1 MSTITGMQELLPVSV
16 SLVTRRGCDFTLL
29 DLVGALA
36 DEGLVNTVKT
46 GRTAF

>member
-1 MSTITGMQELLPVSV
+1 MLPVSV
-16 SLVTRRGCDFTLL
+16 SLVARRGCDFMLM

-36 DEGLVNTVKT
+36 DDGIMQTVKT